1 MQDRASLPLAER
13 RRFLTGRPSLDFAHT
28 GGEGSLARWEILHR
42 GDDLA
47 RWLSLILGVEVVAE
61 DAEVAAARQVRNA
74 IGRLAYARAAAEA
87 WAPADVQT
95 VNTTARG
102 IPPTPQLRPDGTFV
116 NPVTSVEAALSAL
129 ARDAIDLFS
138 GPLGDRIRVC
148 AAENC
153 GLLLVDAS
161 RPGDRRWCSMQ
172 VCGNRAKVRAHREAR
187 KG

>member
-1 MQDRASLPLAER
+1 MQARASLPLAER

-28 GGEGSLARWEILHR
+28 GGEGPLVRWEILHS
-42 GDDLA
+42 GDDLT
-47 RWLSLILGVEVVAE
+47 RWMSLILSVDVVAE
-61 DAEVAAARQVRNA
+61 YADVEPARQVRNA
-74 IGRLAYARAAAEA
+74 IGRLAYARAAAEPF
-87 WAPADVQT
+87 APADVQI
-95 VNTTARG
+95 VNTAARG
-102 IPPTPQLRPDGTFV
+102 VPPTPQLRPDGTAV
-116 NPVTSVEAALSAL
+116 NPATSVEAALSAL

-138 GPLGDRIRVC
+138 GPLRDRIRVC